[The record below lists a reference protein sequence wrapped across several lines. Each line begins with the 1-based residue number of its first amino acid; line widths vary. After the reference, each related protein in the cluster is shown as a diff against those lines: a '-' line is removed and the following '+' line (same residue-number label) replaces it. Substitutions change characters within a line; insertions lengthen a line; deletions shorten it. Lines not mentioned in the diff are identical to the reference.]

1 MSEPENGVEAE
12 APPAKRHG
20 LLGRLARMLDRIAVR
35 LYLAIGGAVLLT
47 MAASLVGWL
56 SFDAV
61 GDAQERVGQR
71 SVPGLVGAFGLA
83 RQSNLLAVAAERL
96 AAATTPAELERVRG
110 AVGQDLELFEEHLE
124 ALANADADDAV
135 LAVRTQAH
143 ELAANIEAVE
153 RSVGQR
159 FVLSGRRED
168 LSAELATLQT
178 RFEASFASALD
189 DQFFFTVT
197 GFRDLD
203 STAAPQERHL
213 NADQVMRYRHLTE
226 LYANATI
233 GTRLV
238 AMAFTSTDAALLEPL
253 RERFEAASDGA
264 RRSLSR
270 LGEAELPEELV
281 QDFNRLF
288 AIGFGEDAGFSL
300 RASELALLEEQ
311 QTLAVANRGL
321 AAELVDEI
329 NVMVGAAEQDAA
341 TATEAAADVIN
352 IGENALLLL
361 NAFSIVGALAIAMV
375 VVAPLLRRLQRLAD
389 RMRQMAAGDLK
400 SSVEIE
406 GNDEVAELGRTLE
419 VFRLRS
425 IEAQR
430 LNLVERQAEELRRVN
445 SRLEDTL
452 GELRRAQDQ
461 IVMREKLAALGEL
474 TAGVAHEIRNP
485 LNFVKNFAEG
495 CTELLT
501 ELNEELADLISAEAG
516 HLDDEQ
522 REYVAEING
531 DMSENL
537 ERILHHTRR
546 ADRIVRDMLSMGRG
560 GGERRPAPIN
570 DLLDEHAR
578 LAYHSARATDSDFNM
593 EIETDYDPDAGEIEV
608 VPQDV
613 GRVFLNMVSNA
624 AYATNEKR
632 RAREEAGAADDGW
645 EPGLKLSTRRR
656 GDSVEVQV
664 HDNGSGIPSDLV
676 DKVFNPFF
684 TTKPTDQGT
693 GLGLAL
699 SADIIRNH
707 GGSIRVDT
715 AAGEYTTMIVEL
727 PVKAPASATAIDDED
742 DDDADDDE
750 GVGEDNDDEGTDEEG

>member
-1 MSEPENGVEAE
+1 MSEPSTEPSDAAGEGS
-12 APPAKRHG
+12 PPTLRNW
-20 LLGRLARMLDRIAVR
+20 LGRLARLLDRIAVR

-61 GDAQERVGQR
+61 GDAQERVSER

-96 AAATTPAELERVRG
+96 AATTTPAELERVR
-110 AVGQDLELFEEHLE
+110 ASVGQDLKLFDEHLE
-124 ALANADADDAV
+124 ALASADAGDAV
-135 LAVRTQAH
+135 PAVSTRAQ
-143 ELAANIEAVE
+143 ELSANIEAVE
-153 RSVGQR
+153 RSVAER
-159 FVLSGRRED
+159 FALSGRRED
-168 LSAELATLQT
+168 LSGELAALQT

-189 DQFFFTVT
+189 DQLFYTVT
-197 GFRDLD
+197 GFRNLD
-203 STAAPQERHL
+203 SAPEAQSRHL

-238 AMAFTSTDAALLEPL
+238 AMAFTATDAPLLEPL
-253 RERFEAASDGA
+253 RERFEAATEGA

-270 LGEAELPEELV
+270 IGEAELPAGLV
-281 QDFNRLF
+281 DDFERLF
-288 AIGFGEDAGFSL
+288 AIGFGDDAGFSL
-300 RASELALLEEQ
+300 RASEIALLEEQ
-311 QTLAVANRGL
+311 QTLAETNQRL
-321 AAELVDEI
+321 AADLVDEI

-341 TATEAAADVIN
+341 AATEAAADVIN
-352 IGENALLLL
+352 IGENVLLLL
-361 NAFSIVGALAIAMV
+361 NVLSIGGALAIAMV
-375 VVAPLLRRLQRLAD
+375 VVAPLLQRLQRLAD

-445 SRLEDTL
+445 SQLEDTL
-452 GELRRAQDQ
+452 GQLRQAQDQ

-485 LNFVKNFAEG
+485 LNFVKNFSEG

-531 DMSENL
+531 DMNENL
-537 ERILHHTRR
+537 ERILHHANR
-546 ADRIVRDMLSMGRG
+546 ADRIVHDMLSMGRG

-578 LAYHSARATDSDFNM
+578 LAYHSARATDANFNM
-593 EIETDYDPDAGEIEV
+593 EIKTDYDPEAGEIEV

-624 AYATNEKR
+624 AYATNEKKR
-632 RAREEAGAADDGW
+632 QRAEAGAADDGW
-645 EPGLKLSTRRR
+645 EPTLELSTKRE
-656 GDSVEVQV
+656 GDQVVVRV
-664 HDNGSGIPSDLV
+664 HDNGSGIPSELV

-684 TTKPTDQGT
+684 TTKPTDEGT

-707 GGSIRVDT
+707 GGSIQVDT
-715 AAGEYTTMIVEL
+715 EAGEYTTMIVQL
-727 PVKAPASATAIDDED
+727 PLEAPAATAAVED
-742 DDDADDDE
+742 D
-750 GVGEDNDDEGTDEEG
+750 GDEEGDDEAVTEGDEEDP

>member
-1 MSEPENGVEAE
+1 MSEPANGVETA
-12 APPAKRHG
+12 ARPRRHHW
-20 LLGRLARMLDRIAVR
+20 LRRLARLLDRIAVR

-56 SFDAV
+56 SFVAV
-61 GDAQERVGQR
+61 GDAQERVGER

-96 AAATTPAELERVRG
+96 AAATTPAELERIRA
-110 AVGQDLELFEEHLE
+110 AVTQDLELFEEHLE

-135 LAVRTQAH
+135 LAVLGQAQ

-153 RSVGQR
+153 RSVAQR
-159 FVLSGRRED
+159 FVLLGQRAD
-168 LSAELATLQT
+168 LSAELAALQI

-189 DQFFFTVT
+189 DQLFFTVT

-203 STAAPQERHL
+203 STPAPQQRHL

-238 AMAFTSTDAALLEPL
+238 AMAFASTDAALLEPL
-253 RERFEAASDGA
+253 RERFEAATEGA

-270 LGEAELPEELV
+270 IGESELPAGLV
-281 QDFNRLF
+281 QDFERLF
-288 AIGFGEDAGFSL
+288 AIGFGDQAGFSL
-300 RASELALLEEQ
+300 RASEIALLEEQ
-311 QTLAVANRGL
+311 RSLALTNQRL
-321 AAELVDEI
+321 AADLVDEI
-329 NVMVGAAEQDAA
+329 NVMVDAAEQDAGAA
-341 TATEAAADVIN
+341 TTAAAEVIN

-361 NAFSIVGALAIAMV
+361 NAVSIVGAIAIAMV

-400 SSVEIE
+400 SSVDIE

-485 LNFVKNFAEG
+485 LNFIKNFSEG

-501 ELNEELADLISAEAG
+501 ELNEELADLVSAEAG

-522 REYVAEING
+522 REYVAELG
-531 DMSENL
+531 SDMRENL
-537 ERILHHTRR
+537 ERILHHAQR

-570 DLLDEHAR
+570 ELLDEHAR
-578 LAYHSARATDSDFNM
+578 LAYHAARATDSDFNM
-593 EIETDYDPDAGEIEV
+593 QIVTDYDPEAGEIEV
-608 VPQDV
+608 VPQDL

-632 RAREEAGAADDGW
+632 RARQDADTPDDGW
-645 EPGLKLSTRRR
+645 APSLKLSTRRR
-656 GDSVEVQV
+656 GDRVELRL

-699 SADIIRNH
+699 SDDIVRNH

-715 AAGEYTTMIVEL
+715 EAGQYTTMIVEL
-727 PVKAPASATAIDDED
+727 PVTAPTVPAAMDDENSGEGGGEN
-742 DDDADDDE
+742 DDAE
-750 GVGEDNDDEGTDEEG
+750 GDKESD

>member
-1 MSEPENGVEAE
+1 MSESSTSVPRKQS
-12 APPAKRHG
+12 PPTLRNS
-20 LLGRLARMLDRIAVR
+20 LRRLARLLDRIAVR
-35 LYLAIGGAVLLT
+35 LYLAIGVAVLLT

-56 SFDAV
+56 SFATV
-61 GDAQERVGQR
+61 GDAQVRVGER

-83 RQSNLLAVAAERL
+83 RQSNLLAVAAGRL
-96 AAATTPAELERVRG
+96 AAATTPAELERLRA
-110 AVGQDLELFEEHLE
+110 AVGQDLELFERHLE
-124 ALANADADDAV
+124 ALASADADDG
-135 LAVRTQAH
+135 LQGLRTRAQ
-143 ELAANIEAVE
+143 ELSANIEAVE
-153 RSVGQR
+153 RSVAQLL
-159 FVLSGRRED
+159 VLSGRRED
-168 LSAELATLQT
+168 LSGELAALQI
-178 RFEASFASALD
+178 RFENSFASALD
-189 DQFFFTVT
+189 DQLFYTVT
-197 GFRDLD
+197 GFRELD
-203 STAAPQERHL
+203 SKPAPQSRHL

-226 LYANATI
+226 LHANATI

-238 AMAFTSTDAALLEPL
+238 AMAFTSTDAPLLEPL
-253 RERFEAASDGA
+253 RERFEAAAEGA

-270 LGEAELPEELV
+270 VGEAELPAGLV
-281 QDFNRLF
+281 GNFERLF

-300 RASELALLEEQ
+300 RASEIALLEEQ
-311 QTLAVANRGL
+311 QTLAATNQRLVAD
-321 AAELVDEI
+321 LVDEI
-329 NVMVGAAEQDAA
+329 NVVVGAAEQDAA
-341 TATEAAADVIN
+341 AATEVAADIIN
-352 IGENALLLL
+352 IGGNVLLLL
-361 NAFSIVGALAIAMV
+361 NVFSIAGALAIAMV

-389 RMRQMAAGDLK
+389 RMRRMAAGDLK
-400 SSVEIE
+400 SSIEIE
-406 GNDEVAELGRTLE
+406 GNDELAELGRTLE

-452 GELRRAQDQ
+452 GQLRQAQDQ

-495 CTELLT
+495 CTELLA

-531 DMSENL
+531 DLSGNL
-537 ERILHHTRR
+537 ERILHHTTR

-570 DLLDEHAR
+570 ELLDEHAR

-593 EIETDYDPDAGEIEV
+593 EIETDYDPEAGEIEV

-632 RAREEAGAADDGW
+632 RQRQEAGAPDDGW
-645 EPGLKLSTRRR
+645 EPGLRLSTRRR
-656 GDSVEVQV
+656 DDSVEVRV
-664 HDNGSGIPSDLV
+664 HDNGSGIPPDLV

-684 TTKPTDQGT
+684 TTKPADQGT

-715 AAGEYTTMIVEL
+715 EAGEYTTMTVEL
-727 PVKAPASATAIDDED
+727 PVKAPSAPTVIDDD
-742 DDDADDDE
+742 GDDDE
-750 GVGEDNDDEGTDEEG
+750 GADKRRGGPIG

>member
-1 MSEPENGVEAE
+1 MSEPAIGVEAE
-12 APPAKRHG
+12 SAPAKRG
-20 LLGRLARMLDRIAVR
+20 SWLRRLARLLDRIAVR

-56 SFDAV
+56 SFYAV
-61 GDAQERVGQR
+61 GDAQERIGER

-83 RQSNLLAVAAERL
+83 QQSNLLAVAADRL
-96 AAATTPAELERVRG
+96 AAATTPAELERVRA
-110 AVGQDLELFEEHLE
+110 AVGQDLELFEAHLE
-124 ALANADADDAV
+124 ALPNADADDAM
-135 LAVRTQAH
+135 LALRMQAR

-153 RSVGQR
+153 RSVAQR
-159 FVLSGRRED
+159 FVLSGQRED
-168 LSAELATLQT
+168 LSAELAALQI
-178 RFEASFASALD
+178 RFETSFASALD
-189 DQFFFTVT
+189 DQLFFIVT
-197 GFRDLD
+197 GFRNLD
-203 STAAPQERHL
+203 STPAPPQRHL

-238 AMAFTSTDAALLEPL
+238 AMAFASTDAPLLEPL
-253 RERFEAASDGA
+253 RERFEAAADGA
-264 RRSLSR
+264 RRSLAMV
-270 LGEAELPEELV
+270 GEANLPEGLA

-300 RASELALLEEQ
+300 RTSEIALIEEQ
-311 QTLAVANRGL
+311 RALAETNQRL
-321 AAELVDEI
+321 AADLVDEI

-341 TATEAAADVIN
+341 AATEAAAEAIN
-352 IGENALLLL
+352 IGETVLLLL

-501 ELNEELADLISAEAG
+501 ELNEELAELISAEAG

-537 ERILHHTRR
+537 ERILHHTKR

-578 LAYHSARATDSDFNM
+578 LAYHSTRATDADFNM
-593 EIETDYDPDAGEIEV
+593 DIETDYDPEAGEIEV

-624 AYATNEKR
+624 AYATKEKR
-632 RAREEAGAADDGW
+632 LARQEAGAPDDGW
-645 EPGLKLSTRRR
+645 EPGLKLVTRRR
-656 GDSVEVQV
+656 GDRVEVRI

-715 AAGEYTTMIVEL
+715 EAGEYTTMILEL
-727 PVKAPASATAIDDED
+727 PVKAPAAPTAIDDED
-742 DDDADDDE
+742 DDEGIGRDD
-750 GVGEDNDDEGTDEEG
+750 DDEGTDEEGSQG

>member
-1 MSEPENGVEAE
+1 MSEPAIGVEAE
-12 APPAKRHG
+12 SAPAKRG
-20 LLGRLARMLDRIAVR
+20 SWLRRLARLLDRIAVR

-56 SFDAV
+56 SFYAV
-61 GDAQERVGQR
+61 GDAQERIGER

-83 RQSNLLAVAAERL
+83 QQSNLLAVAADRL
-96 AAATTPAELERVRG
+96 AAATTPAELERVRA
-110 AVGQDLELFEEHLE
+110 AVGQDLELFEAHLE
-124 ALANADADDAV
+124 ALPNADADDAM
-135 LAVRTQAH
+135 LALRMQAR

-153 RSVGQR
+153 RSVAQR
-159 FVLSGRRED
+159 FVLSGQRED
-168 LSAELATLQT
+168 LSAELAALQI
-178 RFEASFASALD
+178 RFETSFASALD
-189 DQFFFTVT
+189 DQLFFIVT
-197 GFRDLD
+197 GFRNLD
-203 STAAPQERHL
+203 STPAPPQRHL

-238 AMAFTSTDAALLEPL
+238 AMAFASTDAPLLEPL
-253 RERFEAASDGA
+253 RERFEAAADGA
-264 RRSLSR
+264 RRSLAMV
-270 LGEAELPEELV
+270 GEANLPEGLA

-300 RASELALLEEQ
+300 RTSEIALIEEQ
-311 QTLAVANRGL
+311 RALAETNQRL
-321 AAELVDEI
+321 AADLVDEI

-341 TATEAAADVIN
+341 AATEAAAEAIN
-352 IGENALLLL
+352 IGETVLLLL

-501 ELNEELADLISAEAG
+501 ELNEELAELISAEAG

-537 ERILHHTRR
+537 ERILHHTKR

-578 LAYHSARATDSDFNM
+578 LAYHSTRAIDSDFNM
-593 EIETDYDPDAGEIEV
+593 DIETDYDPDAGEIEV

-624 AYATNEKR
+624 AYATKEKR
-632 RAREEAGAADDGW
+632 LARQEAGGPEDGW
-645 EPGLKLSTRRR
+645 EPGLKLVTRRR
-656 GDSVEVQV
+656 GDRVEVRI

-715 AAGEYTTMIVEL
+715 EAGEYTTMILEL
-727 PVKAPASATAIDDED
+727 PVKAPAAPTAIDDED
-742 DDDADDDE
+742 DEE
-750 GVGEDNDDEGTDEEG
+750 GVGPDDDDDGADEEGS

>member
-1 MSEPENGVEAE
+1 MSEPAIGVEAE
-12 APPAKRHG
+12 SAPAKRG
-20 LLGRLARMLDRIAVR
+20 SWLRRLARLLDRIAVR

-56 SFDAV
+56 SFYAV
-61 GDAQERVGQR
+61 GDAQERIGER

-83 RQSNLLAVAAERL
+83 QQSNLLAVAADRL
-96 AAATTPAELERVRG
+96 AAATTPAELERVRA
-110 AVGQDLELFEEHLE
+110 AVGQDLELFEAHLE
-124 ALANADADDAV
+124 ALPNADADDAM
-135 LAVRTQAH
+135 LALRMQAR

-153 RSVGQR
+153 RSVAQR
-159 FVLSGRRED
+159 FVLSGQRED
-168 LSAELATLQT
+168 LSAELAALQI
-178 RFEASFASALD
+178 RFETSFASALD
-189 DQFFFTVT
+189 DQLFFIVT
-197 GFRDLD
+197 GFRNLD
-203 STAAPQERHL
+203 STPAPPQRHL

-238 AMAFTSTDAALLEPL
+238 AMAFASTDAPLLEPL
-253 RERFEAASDGA
+253 RERFEAAADGA
-264 RRSLSR
+264 RRSLAMV
-270 LGEAELPEELV
+270 GEANLPEGLA

-300 RASELALLEEQ
+300 RTSEIALIEEQ
-311 QTLAVANRGL
+311 RALAETNQRL
-321 AAELVDEI
+321 AADLVDEI

-341 TATEAAADVIN
+341 AATEAAAEAIN
-352 IGENALLLL
+352 IGETVLLLL

-501 ELNEELADLISAEAG
+501 ELNEELAELISAEAG

-537 ERILHHTRR
+537 ERILHHTKR

-578 LAYHSARATDSDFNM
+578 LAYHSTRAIDSDFNM
-593 EIETDYDPDAGEIEV
+593 DIETDYDPEAGEIEV

-624 AYATNEKR
+624 AYATKEKR
-632 RAREEAGAADDGW
+632 LARQEAGAPEDGW
-645 EPGLKLSTRRR
+645 EPGLKLVTRRR
-656 GDSVEVQV
+656 GDRVEVRI

-715 AAGEYTTMIVEL
+715 EAGEYTTMILEL
-727 PVKAPASATAIDDED
+727 PVKAPAAATAIDDED
-742 DDDADDDE
+742 DDE
-750 GVGEDNDDEGTDEEG
+750 GVGRDDDDEGTDEEGSQG

>member
-1 MSEPENGVEAE
+1 MSEPAIGVEAE
-12 APPAKRHG
+12 SGPAKRG
-20 LLGRLARMLDRIAVR
+20 SWLRRLARLLDRIAVR

-56 SFDAV
+56 SFYAV
-61 GDAQERVGQR
+61 GDAQERIGER

-83 RQSNLLAVAAERL
+83 QQSNLLAVAADRL
-96 AAATTPAELERVRG
+96 AAATTPAELERVRA
-110 AVGQDLELFEEHLE
+110 AVGQDLELFEAHLE
-124 ALANADADDAV
+124 ALPNADADDAM
-135 LAVRTQAH
+135 LALRMQAR

-153 RSVGQR
+153 RSVAQR
-159 FVLSGRRED
+159 FVLSGQRED
-168 LSAELATLQT
+168 LSAELAALQI
-178 RFEASFASALD
+178 RFETSFASALD
-189 DQFFFTVT
+189 DQLFFIVT
-197 GFRDLD
+197 GFRNLD
-203 STAAPQERHL
+203 STPAPPQRHL

-238 AMAFTSTDAALLEPL
+238 AMAFASTDAPLLEPL
-253 RERFEAASDGA
+253 RERFEAAADGA
-264 RRSLSR
+264 RRSLAMV
-270 LGEAELPEELV
+270 GEANLPEGLA

-300 RASELALLEEQ
+300 RTSEIALIEEQ
-311 QTLAVANRGL
+311 RALAETNQRL
-321 AAELVDEI
+321 AADLVDEI

-341 TATEAAADVIN
+341 AATEAAAEAIN
-352 IGENALLLL
+352 IGETVLLLL

-501 ELNEELADLISAEAG
+501 ELNEELAELISAEAG

-537 ERILHHTRR
+537 ERILHHTKR

-578 LAYHSARATDSDFNM
+578 LAYHSTRATDADFNM
-593 EIETDYDPDAGEIEV
+593 KIETDYDPEAGEIEV

-624 AYATNEKR
+624 AYATKEKR
-632 RAREEAGAADDGW
+632 LARQEAGGPEDGW
-645 EPGLKLSTRRR
+645 EPGLKLVTRRR
-656 GDSVEVQV
+656 GDRVEVRI

-715 AAGEYTTMIVEL
+715 EAGEYTTLILEL
-727 PVKAPASATAIDDED
+727 PVKAPAAPTGIDDED
-742 DDDADDDE
+742 DEE
-750 GVGEDNDDEGTDEEG
+750 GVGPDDDDEGTDEEGSQG